1 MDEWLLVHG
10 QRIPEF
16 GFDGPS
22 LPLGLDIADTC
33 EHDQHEDAAEAGPV
47 LGLGLGLEPEL
58 ELEPAPEP
66 EPALVLA
73 PEHELEPFVFVAPV
87 EPDDFA
93 GTNTAVVVDRSSSRS
108 IASIAEASSEP
119 AAEVVEIAGL

>member
-66 EPALVLA
+66 APEPEPEPEPAHGLEPA
-73 PEHELEPFVFVAPV
+73 PELELDFEPGLEDAFVEDMSPQNKDKPGDLEQQQWVAH
-87 EPDDFA
+87 A
-93 GTNTAVVVDRSSSRS
+93 
-108 IASIAEASSEP
+108 
-119 AAEVVEIAGL
+119 